1 MQLDKV
7 LVPVDFSAC
16 SVKAARAAADLVR
29 ISGGQLIL
37 LHVPDVAAG
46 IGLETPIRPT
56 PGAEPIP
63 LHEYLE
69 QRTAADFAALQAE
82 LGAITSLI
90 RLRPARKP
98 AGEIIAE
105 AAEQEV
111 DLIVMGSHGR
121 DGFQR
126 LLMGSVT
133 ERVIRQSTTP
143 VLVIPNTET

>member
-7 LVPVDFSAC
+7 LVPVDFSEC

-56 PGAEPIP
+56 PGADPIP
-63 LHEYLE
+63 LQEYLE
-69 QRTAADFAALQAE
+69 QSTAAGFADLQAE
-82 LGAITSLI
+82 LGDVAAVI

-105 AAEQEV
+105 ASEQEA

-133 ERVIRQSTTP
+133 ERVVRHSTTP
-143 VLVIPNTET
+143 VLVIPNTEA